1 MENEKSFEEMIIEL
15 EDIVKSLEKDN
26 LNLDESINKF
36 ENGMK
41 LAKDCNKKIEE
52 AEKRI
57 TILMNEN
64 GDLKE
69 ENFVAGE

>member
-1 MENEKSFEEMIIEL
+1 MNMENEKSFEEMIVEL

-41 LAKDCNKKIEE
+41 LAKD
-52 AEKRI
+52 
-57 TILMNEN
+57 
-64 GDLKE
+64 
-69 ENFVAGE
+69 